1 LDRSIKNRSIVS
13 IVLIILLL
21 AGMLFSCSS
30 RQEVYL
36 ESDRSGNVSFT
47 IELEPFLITT
57 MQEMVEFFGENEE
70 ISGDQFFNLDE
81 IKLSFNEN
89 PQLDLKSVSSPTPE
103 ILTGEFAFTDA
114 ERVFDSQEALTTAG
128 IITFSKQGGATRMD
142 ISLSLQNFAQ
152 IVEFFP
158 GLNNPLMEMFGPLS
172 NEGITEEEYLE
183 MMVFAFDEEASPGIM
198 RSSITTTVN
207 VKGEIISQAGG
218 TVKGNTVTYE
228 IPLIRVLLLDEPLEY
243 SLTFK

>member
-1 LDRSIKNRSIVS
+1 MTKNIDLARTTIL
-13 IVLIILLL
+13 LIILI
-21 AGMLFSCSS
+21 GFIFSCSS

-57 MQEMVEFFGENEE
+57 MQEMVEFFGESEE

-81 IKLSFNEN
+81 IRLSFAEN
-89 PQLDLKSVSSPTPE
+89 PKLKLKSVSSPSPE
-103 ILTGEFAFTDA
+103 VLKGEFAFTDA

-128 IITFSKQGGATRMD
+128 IITFSKKGDATRMD
-142 ISLSLQNFAQ
+142 ISLNLENFAQ

-158 GLNNPLMEMFGPLS
+158 GLNNPLMEMFGPLA

-183 MMVFAFDEEASPGIM
+183 MMVFAFDEEAAPGIM
-198 RSSITTTVN
+198 RSSIVTKVN
-207 VKGEIISQAGG
+207 VKGSIIGQTGG